1 MKIYGLGR
9 ISDFLSD
16 NIVYRNLNPAD
27 QRLPA
32 FEMVAKEIHLPG
44 KSIPRKSEANY
55 AKVIVYLLN
64 YARALNA
71 PNNKIKNLVFIGDT
85 QLLDVTSY
93 TNICQAGGWNGAAFI
108 GSENQKPPVSEITHI
123 SDRQK
128 VYLSNRWSTLDI
140 NKSQAI
146 FAETFPKFCEKQAIY
161 PDEETALVIDL
172 DKTALGARG
181 RNGHV
186 IDKARVQA
194 VQDTIASMLG
204 EGFDLS
210 TFKHVYDILNQ
221 PEFHHFT
228 ADNQDYLCYIC
239 LIIQSGFYSF
249 DDVVKKIK
257 AGEITSFMEFIN
269 HVNNGKQKL
278 PVGLLS
284 VHEYVHRLTL
294 SGDPTPF
301 KAFRYNEYK
310 TTIGKMGC
318 IKADSPIEEAVNEE
332 IMITKEVRDLALAWK
347 GQGVLVFGLS
357 DKPDEATF
365 PSANLASSGYQALH
379 RTETHILGD

>member
-1 MKIYGLGR
+1 MKNYGLGR

-27 QRLPA
+27 LRLPA
-32 FEMVAKEIHLPG
+32 LELVAKEIPEIG
-44 KSIPRKSEANY
+44 KGIPRKSEANY
-55 AKVIVYLLN
+55 GKVIVYLLN
-64 YARALNA
+64 YVHALDY
-71 PNNKIKNLVFIGDT
+71 PNKKIKNLVFIGDT
-85 QLLDVTSY
+85 QLLDVTAY
-93 TNICQAGGWNGAAFI
+93 TNIGREGGWNSAAFI
-108 GSENQKPPVSEITHI
+108 GSENQKTPATEIKYISE
-123 SDRQK
+123 RQK
-128 VYLSNRWSTLDI
+128 VFLSNRWIALDSG
-140 NKSQAI
+140 KSQGI
-146 FAETFPKFCEKQAIY
+146 FDESFPEYCKKQGIF
-161 PDEETALVIDL
+161 PNEETALVIDL

-194 VQDTIASMLG
+194 VQNTIASMLG
-204 EGFDLS
+204 DGFDLPA
-210 TFKHVYDILNQ
+210 FIHVYDILNQ
-221 PEFHHFT
+221 AEYHHFT

-239 LIIQSGFYSF
+239 LIIQSGFYSYENI
-249 DDVVKKIK
+249 VERVK
-257 AGEITSFMEFIN
+257 AGEIKSFFEFIN
-269 HVNNGKQKL
+269 SVEKEKHKL
-278 PVGLLS
+278 PAGLLS
-284 VHEYVHRLTL
+284 VHEDVHQLTL

-318 IKADSPIEEAVNEE
+318 AKEDQSIEEVINEE

-347 GQGVLVFGLS
+347 QQGVLVFGLS

-365 PSANLASSGYQALH
+365 PPADMASAGYQVLH